1 MAVLGLA
8 VAAAPAG
15 AVLTGGAVGE
25 QRRAAPSINV
35 APLQYHGGPVLHSSV
50 AYSIYWDPTGSYNSE
65 WKQLING
72 YLQGVGADK
81 GTLNNVFAM
90 NGQYRDSSGRAANE
104 AIYRGSYTDETP
116 YPTTGNCAAAATV
129 ACLTDQQIRTE
140 LLSVINSGKLP
151 GATGT
156 PVYYVLTP
164 PGVTVCDGAGGC
176 SISTKSPPDGICG
189 YHSAINPGGASPTIY
204 AVQPWVAGNAGSV
217 IDPQEPT
224 VTRIPTAADKACQ
237 NNRLWNEPNQLPSH
251 NIFGEWTAGLA
262 DVIIND
268 LSVEQNNVV
277 TNPLLNGWYQTATS
291 AEQSDMCQFA
301 FGADPV
307 PLLSVPSEQ
316 EPSHAQ
322 ILSNETI
329 NHHGYYL
336 QLGFDSVGVTAGKGI
351 SCWSGVVLDA
361 HYTAPNPVNAGD
373 VIGFDATESN
383 ITLNAHTEG
392 LPPDEPYVA
401 PLYAWNFGDG
411 TVVTGTKTASQFHSY
426 AQGGTYSVALTVTD
440 SSGNSNTFTQPITVV
455 GGSSG
460 LAPVGGTSTLT
471 PSTPGAAGTTTAGVT
486 PAKPKPVVAAAAIS
500 RSLRSVLRH
509 GLVVRYSVNEQ
520 VVGHFELILAKSIA
534 RRLGLRGATA
544 TGLAAG
550 TPPQIIIGK
559 AILVTTKAG
568 RSTVTIQLSKNT
580 SSRLGR
586 LKHVTLMV
594 RLLAHNAAGQG
605 VTVLG
610 TVTLSH

>member
-8 VAAAPAG
+8 AASPAG

-116 YPTTGNCAAAATV
+116 YPTTGNCAAAAAI

-140 LLSVINSGKLP
+140 LLNVITSGKLP

-164 PGVTVCDGAGGC
+164 PGVTVCDGVGGC
-176 SISTKSPPDGICG
+176 SVSTKTPPDGICG
-189 YHSAINPGGASPTIY
+189 YHSAISPGGPSPTIY

-224 VTRIPTAADKACQ
+224 VTRAPTAADKACQ
-237 NNRLWNEPNQLPSH
+237 NNRLWDEPNQPASH

-307 PLLSVPSEQ
+307 PLPSIPSEQ

-329 NHHGYYL
+329 NRHNYYL
-336 QLGFDSVGVTAGKGI
+336 QFGFDSVGVTAGKGL

-383 ITLNAHTEG
+383 ITLNAHTQG

-411 TVVTGTKTASQFHSY
+411 TVVTGSNTASQFHSY
-426 AQGGTYSVALTVTD
+426 ALGGTYTVALTVTD
-440 SSGNSNTFTQPITVV
+440 SSGNSNTFSQPITVV

-460 LAPVGGTSTLT
+460 SAPAGGTSTLT
-471 PSTPGAAGTTTAGVT
+471 PTTPGAAGTASPGVT
-486 PAKPKPVVAAAAIS
+486 PAKLKPVVAAAAVS

-520 VVGHFELILAKSIA
+520 VVGRFELMLAKSTA
-534 RRLGLRGATA
+534 RRLGLRGAPA
-544 TGLAAG
+544 VGLALG
-550 TPPQIIIGK
+550 TPAQIIIGK
-559 AILVTTKAG
+559 AILVTTKGG

-580 SSRLGR
+580 ASRLGR

-594 RLLAHNAAGQG
+594 RLIAHNASGQS

-610 TVTLSH
+610 TVNLSH

>member
-307 PLLSVPSEQ
+307 PLPSVPSEQ